1 MVISS
6 LKNGFIQAWSHKR
19 MIVLYYLVNL
29 FFSIILMLP
38 FRSALDK
45 FTGNS
50 LIGEKLAGG
59 LDMDFLFEFLKH
71 GGASLSSLSGL
82 IIFVPVFYW
91 LIQLFLSG
99 GALSIFAGNQEFSS
113 QNFWGG
119 CARYFSRFIKILLW
133 CLPVFAVLFCLQFI
147 WDVLERIIYGKDPYE
162 NVIYWGAWIKLG
174 LRYVSI
180 LLIGLVFDYARIYA
194 VMMNESKTPISVILA
209 IKFTFLNLHKTFT
222 LIFIIF
228 IAGIIGLVAY
238 NLLANLL
245 HSPNTIVILLL
256 FLAQQFYIFGKM
268 ILKLTAYSSQ
278 IFLYKTVT
286 QR

>member
-1 MVISS
+1 
-6 LKNGFIQAWSHKR
+6 
-19 MIVLYYLVNL
+19 
-29 FFSIILMLP
+29 MLP